1 MPAISGW
8 SSGIVPQPISVGIT
22 GTSVNSA
29 NSTSRSE
36 ASALMMPPP
45 ATISGRS
52 LACSIWIAFTA
63 CLRVARG
70 LYTGS
75 GS

>member
-8 SSGIVPQPISVGIT
+8 SSGIVPQPISVGTT
-22 GTSVNSA
+22 GTPVISA
-29 NSTSRSE
+29 NSISRSE

-52 LACSIWIAFTA
+52 ASFSMASAFSA
-63 CLRVARG
+63 CLRVILG
-70 LYTGS
+70 LNGGS

>member
-8 SSGIVPQPISVGIT
+8 SSGIVPQPIRVGIT
-22 GTSVNSA
+22 GVPVSSA
-29 NSTSRSE
+29 KVCSRSE
-36 ASALMMPPP
+36 ASALTMPPP

-52 LACSIWIAFTA
+52 AACSISIARST

-70 LYTGS
+70 L
-75 GS
+75 

>member
-1 MPAISGW
+1 MPAINRW
-8 SSGIVPQPISVGIT
+8 SSGIVPQPISVGMT
-22 GTSVNSA
+22 GMPVSSA
-29 NSTSRSE
+29 NSTSSDE
-36 ASALMMPPP
+36 ASALIMPPP

-52 LACSIWIAFTA
+52 ALLSMVIAFSIWA
-63 CLRVARG
+63 RVARG